1 MSELP
6 KAVFSGTLQEPLA
19 SANPRLIRGD
29 LAGRIR
35 ALKQESALPLRSIGS
50 LALVNSMLRLNLVR
64 GLQMRC
70 SRSSWDPPAVGPGTS
85 PATPVRPG
93 TDQHQGA

>member
-19 SANPRLIRGD
+19 WANPRLIRGD
-29 LAGRIR
+29 LAGGIR

-50 LALVNSMLRLNLVR
+50 LALVNSMLRLNLVG
-64 GLQMRC
+64 GLRIAVF
-70 SRSSWDPPAVGPGTS
+70 PLILGPAGREPIFAGYPGP
-85 PATPVRPG
+85 AWN
-93 TDQHQGA
+93 